1 MSIVWGALRYEIND
15 GVGANAAFLG
25 EISEIVLILD
35 KQSSVQDVLSLCLA
49 DHLQEAERG
58 QPKPSHKEVSTS
70 HDVAFFWS
78 SWAGIAILCF
88 PREEEEVMGLTGL
101 A

>member
-1 MSIVWGALRYEIND
+1 M
-15 GVGANAAFLG
+15 GANAAFLG

-35 KQSSVQDVLSLCLA
+35 NQSSVQDVFSLCLA

-78 SWAGIAILCF
+78 CWAGIAILCF